1 MTNTYS
7 DPNSTQSPKIGRLQ
21 VDALF
26 APGQPAAGALVQVT
40 PTNDRQNILDEA
52 VADSSGQTPLF
63 SLSAPPVQNSMN
75 PGEKPY
81 DEFDVMVSLDG
92 YEPALVEGVQILPET
107 TSYLGV
113 SLSPSS
119 SGGGSDL
126 VTLAPHVLWGE
137 YPPKILETPVKP
149 LPPSMGFVVLPE
161 PVIPEYVVVH
171 AGKPSDSGAA
181 DYWVPYKDY
190 IKNVASSEIYATWP
204 EETIKA
210 NVLAINSFTL
220 NRIYTEWYKGK
231 GYDYTITNSTAY
243 DHAFVYGRNIF
254 DRISRIVDDLFTTF
268 ITKPN
273 IRQPLMAQYCDGRK
287 VSCPGAMTQWGSK
300 DLGDQ
305 GYSAI
310 DILKSFYGY
319 DIYLMEARRV
329 AGVPSSYPGSA
340 LQTGSS
346 GPDVRIIQEQLNA
359 VSKNYPLIPKTRVDG
374 VFGDQTRDA
383 VEEFQDIFHL
393 SADGIVGFSTWYK
406 LSNIYVAVTR
416 MGELRD

>member
-1 MTNTYS
+1 MPNTYS
-7 DPNSTQSPKIGRLQ
+7 DTNSIQNSKIGRLQ
-21 VDALF
+21 VDAVF
-26 APGQPAAGALVQVT
+26 APGQPAADALVQVT
-40 PTNDRQNILDEA
+40 PRNDRQKILDEA
-52 VADSSGQTPLF
+52 VADSSGQTPL
-63 SLSAPPVQNSMN
+63 LDLPAPPLQNSMN
-75 PGEKPY
+75 PGEQPY
-81 DEFDVMVSLDG
+81 AEYDVTVTLDG

-107 TSYLGV
+107 TSYLDV
-113 SLSPSS
+113 TLVPAS
-119 SGGGSDL
+119 SGGGGGL
-126 VTLAPHVLWGE
+126 VKLEPHVLWGE
-137 YPPKILETPVKP
+137 YPPKILEPPVKP
-149 LPPSMGFVVLPE
+149 LPPSMGYVVLPE
-161 PVIPEYVVVH
+161 PVVPEYVVVH
-171 AGKPSDSGAA
+171 AGKPANSGAA

-231 GYDYTITNSTAY
+231 GYDFTITSSTAY

-287 VSCPGAMTQWGSK
+287 ISCPGAMTQWGSK

-305 GYSAI
+305 GYTAI

-319 DIYLMEARRV
+319 DVYLMEAKRV
-329 AGVPSSYPGSA
+329 AGVPSSYPGTA

-346 GPDVRIIQEQLNA
+346 GPDVRVVQEQLNA
-359 VSKNYPLIPKTRVDG
+359 VAKNYPLIPKTRVDG

-383 VEEFQDIFHL
+383 VEAFQDIFHL
-393 SADGIVGFSTWYK
+393 SSDGIVGFATWYK

-416 MGELRD
+416 MGELR